1 MAPLSEAI
9 KTKLSFVKG
18 DGTAVYKGVCDP
30 EWSISVPH
38 GGYILSTVMDA
49 LLQHQSSTHH
59 KDPAHITA
67 QFLVGSLI
75 RFSTFSSQFLAH
87 DIILSSTISIIYF
100 TIRSSY

>member
-9 KTKLSFVKG
+9 KTNFSFVKG

-59 KDPAHITA
+59 KAPAHITA

-75 RFSTFSSQFLAH
+75 RFSTFFVSV
-87 DIILSSTISIIYF
+87 LSSRHDTIINNQHHPF
-100 TIRSSY
+100 HH